1 MTNMADP
8 SDGDSTDDASLLPA
22 SESPEDVLMDFEF
35 LSRLVVG
42 IGEVAKITDVPK
54 RKLRY
59 WQKKGLIDSVRDESG
74 STRRF
79 DYVNIKKVL
88 LIKELID
95 EGYTLDAAAEK
106 VRQRMQM
113 IDEAFRRLARQGDR
127 QGSE

>member
-1 MTNMADP
+1 MADP

>member
-1 MTNMADP
+1 MNMADSADAEP
-8 SDGDSTDDASLLPA
+8 TDPASSLPE
-22 SESPEDVLMDFEF
+22 SESPEDVLMDFEL

-42 IGEVAKITDVPK
+42 IGEVAKITGVPK

-59 WQKKGLIDSVRDESG
+59 WQKKGLIEPVRDDAG

-106 VRQRMQM
+106 VRQRMKM
-113 IDEAFRRLARQGDR
+113 IDEAFRRLAQQVGD
-127 QGSE
+127 QAP